1 MQRIFPLT
9 YTCVVLYV
17 HVCICITF
25 MKCMMNLDAEELQ
38 ERLPS
43 VDGGSVRC
51 EYTGKVELVVFVAIP
66 VLVDTFLP
74 HHVRSDDVS
83 VIYF

>member
-9 YTCVVLYV
+9 CTCVVLYV
-17 HVCICITF
+17 HVCICITYMKF
-25 MKCMMNLDAEELQ
+25 MMKEELQ

-43 VDGGSVRC
+43 VDGGSVLC